1 MTDASRERGLIRPER
16 IGVIGAGTMGVGI
29 ALAAARAG
37 LSVALI
43 DRERTIAEAGKARG
57 AAILD
62 AAAEAGETKVDEAE
76 ACLARIVPG
85 ADLNALAGADLL
97 IESVAE
103 DRAVKAKIIAAAA
116 AAAGPQA
123 VFGTNTSSLP
133 IASLAAHHPAPSAFL
148 GMHFFAP
155 AERTPLVEI
164 IPGARTGERA
174 LSLALAFAGA
184 VGKTPIVVSDSR
196 GFYTSR
202 LIGAYVREGHL
213 MLSEGVPAVLIE
225 QAAQAAGMKIGPL
238 ALNDQIGLDVSW
250 NIVTATR
257 ADLGEDAI
265 DASQTAVLEEMVL
278 RQGRLGR
285 KTRKGFYDH
294 DGLHSRLWP
303 GLAGLFPSKP
313 ARSFD
318 IGELQQRLLAIQAL
332 EAARLFQQAVVGTVG
347 DADIGGVVGVG
358 FPPPGPLS
366 WIDARGPAAFIALC
380 RDLAR
385 RHGARFKPNRQL
397 VELAAAGE
405 TYGATSRR

>member
-1 MTDASRERGLIRPER
+1 MLVPER
-16 IGVIGAGTMGVGI
+16 VGVIGAGTMGVGI

-37 LSVALI
+37 LGVALV

-62 AAAEAGETKVDEAE
+62 AAVEAGETTADEAE
-76 ACLARIVPG
+76 ACLARILPG
-85 ADLNALAGADLL
+85 ADLEALAGAGLV

-103 DRAVKAKIIAAAA
+103 DRAVKAEIIAAAA

-123 VFGTNTSSLP
+123 VFGSNTSSLP
-133 IASLAAHHPAPSAFL
+133 IASLAAHHPNPSAFL

-174 LSLALAFAGA
+174 LSVALAFADA
-184 VGKTPIVVSDSR
+184 VGKTPIVASDCR

-202 LIGAYVREGHL
+202 LIGAYIREGHL
-213 MLSEGVPAVLIE
+213 MLAEGVPAMLIE
-225 QAAQAAGMKIGPL
+225 EAAQAAGMRLGPL

-265 DASQTAVLEEMVL
+265 DAAETAVLEEMVL
-278 RQGRLGR
+278 RQGRLGC
-285 KTRKGFYDH
+285 KTGKGFYDH
-294 DGLHSRLWP
+294 DGPRSRLWP
-303 GLAGLFPSKP
+303 GLAGLFPPKP

-318 IGELQQRLLAIQAL
+318 VDELQQRLLSIQAL
-332 EAARLFQQAVVGTVG
+332 EAARLFQQAVVGKVG

-366 WIDARGPAAFIALC
+366 WIDAKGPARFAELC

-385 RHGARFKPNRQL
+385 RHGTRFKPNRQL
-397 VELAAAGE
+397 AELAEADE
-405 TYGATSRR
+405 TYGGRFSTTGGKAMS